1 MTLKIHNTYS
11 GKKEDFI
18 PINPNQILFYACG
31 VTVYDL
37 CHIGHARAY
46 IAFDTIRRYLIHKG
60 FNVKFVQNFTDIDDK
75 IIARANERGI
85 STNELTEEN
94 INDFFSDMESLNI
107 LPATCY
113 PRATKYI
120 GEMQEIIKKL
130 IEDDL
135 AYEKDGDVFFCVSK
149 FEKYGKLSKK
159 KMEDLI
165 AGHRVSV
172 SSKKDNPLDFVLWK
186 KSKENEPSW
195 ESPWGSGRPGWH
207 IECSAMAIKELG
219 ETIDIHTGG
228 EDLIFPHHENE
239 IAQSESYTKKP
250 FVRYWIHNGFVNID
264 ERKMSKSKKNFFTI
278 KEVLKDFSGEVIRMF
293 LLKVHYRSP
302 LNFSLDG
309 LVESKHALDKLYNT
323 LSEYKLGEDENV
335 EIESLEL
342 QAFDTRFHNAMDN
355 DFNYAEAV
363 GILFDL
369 NRHIHK
375 TGEGTKLLLKLGNI
389 LGLFY
394 QLPSQNE
401 PVSSEIEE
409 LIKKRTD
416 AKNNRNYTLA
426 DEIRD
431 ALLKE
436 HKVILEDT
444 ADGIRWKR
452 A

>member
-159 KMEDLI
+159 KM
-165 AGHRVSV
+165 
-172 SSKKDNPLDFVLWK
+172 
-186 KSKENEPSW
+186 
-195 ESPWGSGRPGWH
+195 
-207 IECSAMAIKELG
+207 
-219 ETIDIHTGG
+219 
-228 EDLIFPHHENE
+228 
-239 IAQSESYTKKP
+239 
-250 FVRYWIHNGFVNID
+250 
-264 ERKMSKSKKNFFTI
+264 
-278 KEVLKDFSGEVIRMF
+278 
-293 LLKVHYRSP
+293 
-302 LNFSLDG
+302 
-309 LVESKHALDKLYNT
+309 
-323 LSEYKLGEDENV
+323 
-335 EIESLEL
+335 
-342 QAFDTRFHNAMDN
+342 
-355 DFNYAEAV
+355 
-363 GILFDL
+363 
-369 NRHIHK
+369 
-375 TGEGTKLLLKLGNI
+375 
-389 LGLFY
+389 
-394 QLPSQNE
+394 
-401 PVSSEIEE
+401 
-409 LIKKRTD
+409 
-416 AKNNRNYTLA
+416 
-426 DEIRD
+426 
-431 ALLKE
+431 
-436 HKVILEDT
+436 
-444 ADGIRWKR
+444 
-452 A
+452 